1 MLAAIAPLD
10 NSPSELAVPVPEPAP
25 VATKV
30 CPTVLD
36 DAPIA
41 TKLVV
46 PTDVIVYVAPIAKSP
61 AAVPTE
67 NTTGSPTLK
76 PVELVTVILSVELAV
91 DVAVCVTVVGFHAKV
106 NVCGVSAVLVYCDS
120 KF

>member
-1 MLAAIAPLD
+1 MLTTIAPLD
-10 NSPSELAVPVPEPAP
+10 SSPSELAVPVPEPAP

-30 CPTVLD
+30 CPIVLD

-41 TKLVV
+41 TKSVV
-46 PTDVIVYVAPIAKSP
+46 PTVVIVYVAPIAKSP

-76 PVELVTVILSVELAV
+76 PVELAVILSVVPSVA
-91 DVAVCVTVVGFHAKV
+91 VAVCVSVVGNHAKL
-106 NVCGVSAVLVYCDS
+106 NDCGVKAVLVNCAS
-120 KF
+120 RF